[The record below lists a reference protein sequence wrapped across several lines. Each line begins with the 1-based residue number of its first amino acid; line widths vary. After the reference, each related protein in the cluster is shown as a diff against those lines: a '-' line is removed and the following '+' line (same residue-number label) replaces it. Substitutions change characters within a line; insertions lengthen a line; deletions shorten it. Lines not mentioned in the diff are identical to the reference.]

1 MNSEELITDHM
12 RQALLSQ
19 GSGKVVTL
27 HMIDKFF
34 NAEFVERCIE
44 ELERMPLRT
53 VVGDEPTN
61 LERLAFCLLCDS
73 AYIDLEK
80 RE

>member
-1 MNSEELITDHM
+1 MKNIITEQM
-12 RQALLSQ
+12 RQVLLNQ
-19 GSGKVVTL
+19 GNGKIATL
-27 HMIDKFF
+27 HVIDKLF

-53 VVGDEPTN
+53 AVGDEPTN
-61 LERLAFCLLCDS
+61 LEKLAYCLLCDS
-73 AYIDLEK
+73 AYID